1 MGFGTVALF
10 HVARAALFEQR
21 RLTLPTLP
29 FCKEEGQHSP
39 PPEPL
44 NVPDKQPG
52 AFLALPGASTARE
65 T

>member
-39 PPEPL
+39 PGTP
-44 NVPDKQPG
+44 QR
-52 AFLALPGASTARE
+52 S
-65 T
+65 